1 MRVVSVNISEPKT
14 ILYNGKEELTRYFK
28 KPLHLPITL
37 GFENVKNDFVA
48 DRIHHDGVDKACY
61 LYSLDYYSFWKMKYP
76 NLDWD
81 HGMFGENIT
90 VAGLNETELFIGDIF
105 QIGETIVQVTQ
116 PCPPCYKMGVMFGD
130 PTIIK
135 EFIEAPYPGIY
146 VRELQEGL
154 VKKGDEINLIKKG
167 SPNFSV
173 LRVFQLIFQTERDS
187 YELEK
192 LKVDPFL
199 VTSIK
204 NKLSKNKL

>member
-1 MRVVSVNISEPKT
+1 
-14 ILYNGKEELTRYFK
+14 
-28 KPLHLPITL
+28 L

-48 DRIHHDGVDKACY
+48 DRIHHGGVDKACY
-61 LYSLDYYSFWKMKYP
+61 LYSLDHYSFWKMKYP

-105 QIGETIVQVTQ
+105 QNGETIVQVTQ
-116 PCPPCYKMGVMFGD
+116 PRQPCYKMGVMSGD
-130 PTIIK
+130 LAIIK

-146 VRELQEGL
+146 VRVLQESL

-173 LRVFQLIFQTERDS
+173 LRVFQLIFQTESDS

-204 NKLSKNKL
+204 NKL